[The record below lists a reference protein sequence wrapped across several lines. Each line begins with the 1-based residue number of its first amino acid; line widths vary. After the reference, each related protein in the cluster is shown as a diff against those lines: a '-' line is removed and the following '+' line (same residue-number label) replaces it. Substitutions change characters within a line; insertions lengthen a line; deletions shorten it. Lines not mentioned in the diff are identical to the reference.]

1 MPRSQR
7 KAFKPRVVKKDDMDE
22 QTKDEKQYLAP
33 ELFIKLQESK
43 AKQLKLKEQGLNND
57 KDKNKNRIEVINPSR
72 ISIVHS
78 SSNLVV

>member
-1 MPRSQR
+1 
-7 KAFKPRVVKKDDMDE
+7 
-22 QTKDEKQYLAP
+22 LAP